1 MDKKDQPNNTEALM
15 QYDSKKQIH
24 VPYCFGCSPDNP
36 HGLKINFTIKDDIV
50 LGEFTPHTY
59 HMGPPDA
66 VHGGI
71 IATLIDES
79 MSFFGRGVLK
89 EDVRT
94 MRVEI
99 VYRNQA
105 PIGERLLV
113 EARLQEE
120 KSRMLIITAQVYTEK
135 HAIAEARGTLYK
147 VKKKQ
152 MPTPNS
158 QEKK

>member
-1 MDKKDQPNNTEALM
+1 MDKTDQSKNTETLM
-15 QYDSKKQIH
+15 HYDGEKQIH

-36 HGLKINFTIKDDIV
+36 HGLKIDFTIKDNVVI
-50 LGEFTPHTY
+50 GEFTSDTH

-99 VYRNQA
+99 VFRNQA
-105 PIGERLLV
+105 PIGEQLWV
-113 EARLQEE
+113 EARLQED
-120 KSRMLIITAQVYTEK
+120 KSRKLIITSRVYTEK
-135 HAIAEARGTLYK
+135 NTIAEAIGTLYK
-147 VKKKQ
+147 LKKQ
-152 MPTPNS
+152 GN
-158 QEKK
+158 

>member
-1 MDKKDQPNNTEALM
+1 MLDKKDQIKNTETPM

-36 HGLKINFTIKDDIV
+36 FGLKIDFTIKDNIV
-50 LGEFTPHTY
+50 LGEFVSQTY

-79 MSFFGRGVLK
+79 ISFFGRAVLK

-94 MRVEI
+94 MQVEI
-99 VYRNQA
+99 VFRNQA
-105 PIGERLLV
+105 PIGERMWV

-120 KSRMLIITAQVYTEK
+120 KSRKLIITSRVYTDK
-135 HAIAEARGTLYK
+135 NTIAEATGTLFK
-147 VKKKQ
+147 VKKK
-152 MPTPNS
+152 
-158 QEKK
+158 

>member
-1 MDKKDQPNNTEALM
+1 MGKTDRSKNTATSM
-15 QYDSKKQIH
+15 QYDSEKQIH

-36 HGLKINFTIKDDIV
+36 HGLKIDFTIKDNIV
-50 LGEFTPHTY
+50 IGEFTSDTH

-79 MSFFGRGVLK
+79 ISFFGRGLLK

-99 VYRNQA
+99 VFRNQA
-105 PIGERLLV
+105 PIGERLWV

-120 KSRMLIITAQVYTEK
+120 KSRKLIITARVYTEK
-135 HAIAEARGTLYK
+135 NTIAEATGALFK
-147 VKKKQ
+147 VKKK
-152 MPTPNS
+152 
-158 QEKK
+158 

>member
-1 MDKKDQPNNTEALM
+1 MGKTEQSKNTETPIH
-15 QYDSKKQIH
+15 YDGEKQIH
-24 VPYCFGCSPDNP
+24 VPYCFGCSSDNP
-36 HGLKINFTIKDDIV
+36 HGLKIDFTIKDGIV
-50 LGEFTPHTY
+50 VGEFISHTH

-79 MSFFGRGVLK
+79 ISFFGRGVLK

-105 PIGERLLV
+105 PIGEQLWV
-113 EARLQEE
+113 EARLQED
-120 KSRMLIITAQVYTEK
+120 KSRKLIINARVYTEK
-135 HAIAEARGTLYK
+135 HTIAEATGTLFK
-147 VKKKQ
+147 VK
-152 MPTPNS
+152 
-158 QEKK
+158 EK

>member
-1 MDKKDQPNNTEALM
+1 M
-15 QYDSKKQIH
+15 QYDSENQIH

-36 HGLKINFTIKDDIV
+36 HGLKIDFTIKDGIV
-50 LGEFTPHTY
+50 VGEFISDTH

-71 IATLIDES
+71 IATLLDDS

-89 EDVRT
+89 VDVRT

-105 PIGERLLV
+105 PIGERLWV
-113 EARLQEE
+113 EARLKEN
-120 KSRMLIITAQVYTEK
+120 KNRKLIVTAQVYTEE
-135 HAIAEARGTLYK
+135 HTIAEATGTLYK
-147 VKKKQ
+147 FKKQ
-152 MPTPNS
+152 GN
-158 QEKK
+158 

>member
-1 MDKKDQPNNTEALM
+1 M
-15 QYDSKKQIH
+15 QYDDEKQIH

-36 HGLKINFTIKDDIV
+36 LGLKINFTIKDNVV
-50 LGEFTPHTY
+50 LGEFTSHTY
-59 HMGPPDA
+59 HMGPPEA

-79 MSFFGRGVLK
+79 ISFFGRGVLK

-94 MRVEI
+94 MRLEI

-105 PIGERLLV
+105 PIGERMWV

-120 KSRMLIITAQVYTEK
+120 KRRKLIITAQVYTEENT
-135 HAIAEARGTLYK
+135 IAEATGTLYK
-147 VKKKQ
+147 AKKKQ
-152 MPTPNS
+152 VGTLNA
-158 QEKK
+158 

>member
-1 MDKKDQPNNTEALM
+1 MDKTYQRKNPKPSM

-24 VPYCFGCSPDNP
+24 VPYCFGCSPNNP
-36 HGLKINFTIKDDIV
+36 HGLKIDFTIKDNIV
-50 LGEFTPHTY
+50 IGEFVSHTY

-79 MSFFGRGVLK
+79 ISFFGRGVLK

-99 VYRNQA
+99 IFRNQA
-105 PIGERLLV
+105 PIGERLWV

-120 KSRMLIITAQVYTEK
+120 KSRKLIITARVYTQK
-135 HAIAEARGTLYK
+135 NTIAEATGTLYK
-147 VKKKQ
+147 VKDKQ
-152 MPTPNS
+152 TG
-158 QEKK
+158 

>member
-1 MDKKDQPNNTEALM
+1 MDKTDHSNKAETSI
-15 QYDSKKQIH
+15 QYDGEKQIH

-36 HGLKINFTIKDDIV
+36 HGLKIEFTIKDDIV
-50 LGEFTPHTY
+50 LGEFTSHTY

-99 VYRNQA
+99 VFRNQA
-105 PIGERLLV
+105 PIGERLRV

-120 KSRMLIITAQVYTEK
+120 KSRKLIITSRVYTEK
-135 HAIAEARGTLYK
+135 HTIAEATGILYK
-147 VKKKQ
+147 VKQ
-152 MPTPNS
+152 R
-158 QEKK
+158 QIG

>member
-1 MDKKDQPNNTEALM
+1 MDETDQITKQEVSM
-15 QYDSKKQIH
+15 QYDSETQIH

-36 HGLKINFTIKDDIV
+36 HGLRIDFTIKDNLV
-50 LGEFTPHTY
+50 LGEFVSDTH

-71 IATLIDES
+71 IATLIDDS

-105 PIGERLLV
+105 PIGEPLWV

-120 KSRMLIITAQVYTEK
+120 KSRKLVITARVYTAK
-135 HAIAEARGTLYK
+135 HTIAEGTGTLFK
-147 VKKKQ
+147 VNAK
-152 MPTPNS
+152 
-158 QEKK
+158 

>member
-1 MDKKDQPNNTEALM
+1 MDKTDQITNAEAYM
-15 QYDSKKQIH
+15 KYDREKQIH

-36 HGLKINFTIKDDIV
+36 HGLKIDFTIKDNIV
-50 LGEFTPHTY
+50 IGEFVSHTY

-79 MSFFGRGVLK
+79 ISFLGRGVYK

-99 VYRNQA
+99 VFRNQA
-105 PIGERLLV
+105 PIGERMWV

-120 KSRMLIITAQVYTEK
+120 KNRRLIITSRVYTEK
-135 HAIAEARGTLYK
+135 HTIAEATGTLYK
-147 VKKKQ
+147 VKQ
-152 MPTPNS
+152 RRTD
-158 QEKK
+158 

>member
-1 MDKKDQPNNTEALM
+1 MDKTDQRNNTEM
-15 QYDSKKQIH
+15 SMNYDGEEQIH

-36 HGLKINFTIKDDIV
+36 HGLQIDFTIKDNIV
-50 LGEFTPHTY
+50 IGEFTSQTH

-71 IATLIDES
+71 IATLLDES
-79 MSFFGRGVLK
+79 ISFFGRGVLK

-99 VYRNQA
+99 TFRNQT
-105 PIGERLLV
+105 PIGEQLWV

-120 KSRMLIITAQVYTEK
+120 KIRKLIITARVYTAK
-135 HAIAEARGTLYK
+135 HTIAEATGTLFK
-147 VKKKQ
+147 VK
-152 MPTPNS
+152 
-158 QEKK
+158 EK

>member
-15 QYDSKKQIH
+15 QYDREKQIH
-24 VPYCFGCSPDNP
+24 VPYCFGCSHDNP
-36 HGLKINFTIKDDIV
+36 FGLKIDFTIKDDIV
-50 LGEFTPHTY
+50 LGEFTSQTY

-79 MSFFGRGVLK
+79 ISFLGRGVLK

-99 VYRNQA
+99 VFRNQA
-105 PIGERLLV
+105 PIGERLWV
-113 EARLQEE
+113 EACLQEE
-120 KSRMLIITAQVYTEK
+120 KSRKLIITAQVYTEK
-135 HAIAEARGTLYK
+135 HTIAEATGTLYK
-147 VKKKQ
+147 VKQ
-152 MPTPNS
+152 RRTG
-158 QEKK
+158 

>member
-1 MDKKDQPNNTEALM
+1 MDKTDQCNDTDASM
-15 QYDSKKQIH
+15 QYNREKQIH
-24 VPYCFGCSPDNP
+24 VPSCFGCSPDNP
-36 HGLKINFTIKDDIV
+36 HGLKINFTIKENIV
-50 LGEFTPHTY
+50 LGEFTSHTY

-79 MSFFGRGVLK
+79 ISFFGRAVLK

-99 VYRNQA
+99 VFRNQA
-105 PIGERLLV
+105 PIGERMWV

-120 KSRMLIITAQVYTEK
+120 KSRKLIITARVYTEK
-135 HAIAEARGTLYK
+135 HTIAEATGTLYK
-147 VKKKQ
+147 VKVK
-152 MPTPNS
+152 
-158 QEKK
+158 ER

>member
-1 MDKKDQPNNTEALM
+1 MN
-15 QYDSKKQIH
+15 YDGEEQIH

-36 HGLKINFTIKDDIV
+36 HGLQIDFTIKDNIV
-50 LGEFTPHTY
+50 IGEFTSQTH

-71 IATLIDES
+71 IATLLDES
-79 MSFFGRGVLK
+79 ISFFGRGVLK

-99 VYRNQA
+99 TFRNQT
-105 PIGERLLV
+105 PIGEQLWV

-120 KSRMLIITAQVYTEK
+120 KIRKLIITARVYTAK
-135 HAIAEARGTLYK
+135 HTIAEATGTLFK
-147 VKKKQ
+147 VK
-152 MPTPNS
+152 
-158 QEKK
+158 EK

>member
-1 MDKKDQPNNTEALM
+1 MN
-15 QYDSKKQIH
+15 YDGEEQIH

-36 HGLKINFTIKDDIV
+36 HGLQIDFTIKDNIV
-50 LGEFTPHTY
+50 IGEFTSQTH

-71 IATLIDES
+71 IATLLDES
-79 MSFFGRGVLK
+79 ISFFGRGVLK

-99 VYRNQA
+99 TFRNQA
-105 PIGERLLV
+105 PIGERMWV

-120 KSRMLIITAQVYTEK
+120 KSRKLIITAQVYTEENT
-135 HAIAEARGTLYK
+135 IAEATGTLFK
-147 VKKKQ
+147 VK
-152 MPTPNS
+152 
-158 QEKK
+158 EK